1 MEKNS
6 GGGGHRASRGK
17 MTFVNCGQ
25 PSCEGKSAILLQN
38 LKRHT
43 EKVHGVGV
51 APLVKGEQQL
61 GGFLAGVKRTNDDEL
76 GGREKR
82 GRLEAEGG
90 SDVFADLDLNEN
102 LEPGEVEQELE
113 QGLDVKTFL
122 ARVED
127 TIVATVKETEKR
139 LVATVKETVESTI
152 ESGVKDKKVEED
164 AAVVQAK
171 VKTIKDLMAEMRSVR
186 QITEKFPEFE
196 HKAEKEN
203 AEVHCIVCNT
213 DFSYPSSEPSEFS
226 AAEKL
231 SRKFRNLKTSLV
243 RHLACG
249 QHCENIK
256 EEEAKSRVW
265 AKEEKRNRAVGITLG
280 RMVYHLVKKG
290 RPDTDFTD
298 QVYLA
303 VRGGADCGDINHSWI
318 LVTKLLPFLANEVRR
333 RLKLMFGAR
342 LVATGCLPPVN
353 ILADKATHQRWS
365 RQFVGGIT
373 VNPGATI
380 NINFNRWVY
389 LHV

>member
-127 TIVATVKETEKR
+127 TI
-139 LVATVKETVESTI
+139 
-152 ESGVKDKKVEED
+152 
-164 AAVVQAK
+164 
-171 VKTIKDLMAEMRSVR
+171 
-186 QITEKFPEFE
+186 
-196 HKAEKEN
+196 
-203 AEVHCIVCNT
+203 
-213 DFSYPSSEPSEFS
+213 
-226 AAEKL
+226 
-231 SRKFRNLKTSLV
+231 
-243 RHLACG
+243 
-249 QHCENIK
+249 
-256 EEEAKSRVW
+256 
-265 AKEEKRNRAVGITLG
+265 
-280 RMVYHLVKKG
+280 
-290 RPDTDFTD
+290 
-298 QVYLA
+298 
-303 VRGGADCGDINHSWI
+303 RGGAKN
-318 LVTKLLPFLANEVRR
+318 A
-333 RLKLMFGAR
+333 
-342 LVATGCLPPVN
+342 
-353 ILADKATHQRWS
+353 
-365 RQFVGGIT
+365 
-373 VNPGATI
+373 
-380 NINFNRWVY
+380 
-389 LHV
+389 